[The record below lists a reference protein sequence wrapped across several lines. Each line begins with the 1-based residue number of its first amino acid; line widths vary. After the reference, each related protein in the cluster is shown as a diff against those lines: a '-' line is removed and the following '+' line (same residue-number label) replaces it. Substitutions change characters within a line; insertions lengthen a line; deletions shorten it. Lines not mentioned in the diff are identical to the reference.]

1 MRANVCS
8 QILSILDIF
17 TPSEIELDWVIWH
30 QNLIWEL
37 FEIFQQAFRICL
49 NISFI
54 SKNMATRL
62 CWKLVSK
69 KLFRV
74 KYQTFGPLLE
84 WNFRLLTVMPDFGPE
99 GVIAG
104 HFLIVGVWLYYK
116 RPIESSFNIWK
127 IPLGFAVLAAPKSA
141 LKELT
146 QRKYMLHT
154 RI

>member
-1 MRANVCS
+1 MIQILIAMHVTPICVLIFCVSDKPFFSYSVGSKQYFLRANVCS
-8 QILSILDIF
+8 QILSNLDIC
-17 TPSEIELDWVIWH
+17 TPSEIELDWVAWH
-30 QNLIWEL
+30 QNWIWEL

-74 KYQTFGPLLE
+74 KYQTFGPFLE

-104 HFLIVGVWLYYK
+104 HCLIVGVWLYY
-116 RPIESSFNIWK
+116 
-127 IPLGFAVLAAPKSA
+127 
-141 LKELT
+141 
-146 QRKYMLHT
+146 
-154 RI
+154 